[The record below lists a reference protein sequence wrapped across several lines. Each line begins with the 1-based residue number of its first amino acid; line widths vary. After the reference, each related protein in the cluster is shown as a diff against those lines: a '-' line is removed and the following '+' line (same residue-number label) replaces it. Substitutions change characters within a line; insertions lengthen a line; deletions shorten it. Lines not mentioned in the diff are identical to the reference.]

1 MSAPNTWHRP
11 HELNGLCFFPNLRF
25 EGDFEKRWRTRRGHV
40 MTNEWCGD
48 WFHTQ
53 DNLIQLDD
61 PGRRSCAFDKNLGTV
76 LSCMWYLAKNNAVC
90 VIQNT
95 FMQKNTTEPWHT
107 HLGNTIFGITKAADL
122 FFGILIVVSALLL
135 GQELSNEC
143 QKNRR
148 INCSVHFPCLRLRSW
163 HWTEPPTDQYIQR
176 CALLDSAAN
185 SAWTKCSAWN
195 RLFFVC
201 RNFAL
206 WIFHNFHEQMYNPGA
221 LFAMT
226 QVWLWIIHMIGL
238 GPWMSCHRRFGFL
251 VMFVVELIMRDGPL
265 DFRHIWFAGHFNNA
279 QCSFYQT
286 LFSVPK
292 SEPLCIHNIKW
303 E

>member
-1 MSAPNTWHRP
+1 MIQDGDHVPLIKTWVQCLVACDTLQKITHFVSYKIP
-11 HELNGLCFFPNLRF
+11 
-25 EGDFEKRWRTRRGHV
+25 
-40 MTNEWCGD
+40 
-48 WFHTQ
+48 
-53 DNLIQLDD
+53 
-61 PGRRSCAFDKNLGTV
+61 SCK
-76 LSCMWYLAKNNAVC
+76 
-90 VIQNT
+90 
-95 FMQKNTTEPWHT
+95 KNTTEPWHT

-143 QKNRR
+143 QKKPPYQLFCTFSMFAVEELTLNWASNRS
-148 INCSVHFPCLRLRSW
+148 IHSKMCSFGFSCELGMDKMFGMESVVLCLQELC
-163 HWTEPPTDQYIQR
+163 T
-176 CALLDSAAN
+176 LD
-185 SAWTKCSAWN
+185 
-195 RLFFVC
+195 
-201 RNFAL
+201 
-206 WIFHNFHEQMYNPGA
+206 FHNFHEQMYFVRLQLLNPGA

-265 DFRHIWFAGHFNNA
+265 DFWHIWFAGHFNNA